1 MKDKKSFQEWFWNYT
16 ANNWVLTPK
25 SKRVLFAAGGILAA
39 ALFAAV
45 QINKKSKW
53 INISSERN
61 Y

>member
-45 QINKKSKW
+45 QINKKK
-53 INISSERN
+53 
-61 Y
+61 